1 MPRASVEE
9 VVKTDEASK
18 ERSRR
23 RKKST
28 TKKNQNAP
36 PFPPPS
42 SLPLPRPRRLRHVF
56 EPTPAMPSYLVA
68 VVVGPLGEESSFV
81 RGSRG
86 RRRAASAAAAA
97 DGRCRGCW
105 TRAPSPWLASEGS
118 SAQSAAASLPPPARS
133 NAYQRAR
140 AATRRSEERRRRRH
154 RRRVAVGAVVV
165 VVSSGKLKAKKK
177 LTLTLFLR
185 NHLST
190 KKTQQPQSPSLE
202 GTSCPLPP
210 AARFRC
216 PRRGSC
222 LQESRVSRRLL
233 PPTPPSTPRPP
244 PRAWTPG
251 AKRPLLARLRL
262 RPRPR
267 LHQRQR
273 NGP

>member
-1 MPRASVEE
+1 MFEGREVDAARRLLLLRQTDAAVAAGRA
-9 VVKTDEASK
+9 
-18 ERSRR
+18 
-23 RKKST
+23 
-28 TKKNQNAP
+28 
-36 PFPPPS
+36 
-42 SLPLPRPRRLRHVF
+42 RPRR
-56 EPTPAMPSYLVA
+56 
-68 VVVGPLGEESSFV
+68 
-81 RGSRG
+81 GSRAKDH
-86 RRRAASAAAAA
+86 RRRAL
-97 DGRCRGCW
+97 RP
-105 TRAPSPWLASEGS
+105 PSPPLRDLAPR
-118 SAQSAAASLPPPARS
+118 L
-133 NAYQRAR
+133 NDAYQRAR
-140 AATRRSEERRRRRH
+140 AATRRSEERRRSRH